1 MKDFSKSLLVACAA
15 VVFTA
20 SMALADSNI
29 NKSRSVPDGGSTTVP
44 QFAKVIDDLP
54 IMPGLVPQE
63 DKDVLFI
70 AGPRRIAETTAK
82 GSVDIDEVY
91 HFYEHSLP
99 QLGWKEVNARI
110 YERGNERLRIDV
122 SGANSAGLTIAR
134 FAVEPIAK
142 RD

>member
-70 AGPRRIAETTAK
+70 AGPRRIGMVGAVLDGLA
-82 GSVDIDEVY
+82 GPPRRRDGDPAAG
-91 HFYEHSLP
+91 EHGTGDP
-99 QLGWKEVNARI
+99 GA
-110 YERGNERLRIDV
+110 LRAPRT
-122 SGANSAGLTIAR
+122 S
-134 FAVEPIAK
+134 
-142 RD
+142 